1 MTNQEAEEQVLSEM
15 FEKSAALIEEL
26 REDVKRLAPLAQQPM
41 AIEIKSNI
49 QDLVG
54 KIIEQEEIAMW
65 LQVMQI
71 CLQKD
76 KHIDDRLN
84 ELRNKFKI
92 SKP

>member
-1 MTNQEAEEQVLSEM
+1 MTDQEAEEQVLSEV

-26 REDVKRLAPLAQQPM
+26 REDVKRLAPLAQPM

-65 LQVMQI
+65 LQVIQI
-71 CLQKD
+71 CLHRD
-76 KHIDDRLN
+76 NHVDDRLN

>member
-1 MTNQEAEEQVLSEM
+1 MTE
-15 FEKSAALIEEL
+15 
-26 REDVKRLAPLAQQPM
+26 PM

-65 LQVMQI
+65 LQVIQI
-71 CLQKD
+71 CLRRD
-76 KHIDDRLN
+76 NHVDDRLN
-84 ELRNKFKI
+84 ELRSKFKI